1 MAVFALCDLT
11 SIYLKSE
18 WIYSVL
24 NNMTDSGSRV
34 TLLNQKNNSTLH
46 TDPPIKEHVIPE
58 IDKHLELHSI
68 NVQIVRFFGAY

>member
-1 MAVFALCDLT
+1 
-11 SIYLKSE
+11 
-18 WIYSVL
+18 
-24 NNMTDSGSRV
+24 MTDSGSRV